1 MNKINNMKALVLSLA
16 MALGM
21 LLPTTTNAQ
30 NDGFFRGNMDN
41 YENRDAGINS
51 NDGAGISNWGI
62 GEEVPLGS
70 GLLVLVA
77 AGAGYAAMRRKRNKR
92 GVALIIALA
101 MILTMSNCKKNV
113 ETISNVTSNGVQI
126 TLDVDGGSKV
136 DVNPTGGGT
145 FATVDFESGDIIY
158 VGNNGHYCGYLE
170 HNGTYFTGSIDE
182 TNLSNDDYLH
192 FYFIGNK
199 GTTSQPSSVSITDQ
213 TSKYPVISYAH
224 SKQLYYGAGSYTAKL
239 ENYCAIVKFT
249 TTNIAADITITG
261 MNNTVAVNFGANNAA
276 TGTGVGN
283 NPYTPGKTG
292 DGEITLHRVSNTE
305 RWAILLKQN
314 EEVTTA
320 TAYAF
325 QNVATKY
332 VSSTFTVPEID
343 NNMYYTNDGSGI
355 SIDLTEYV
363 PYIDAEFTVAS
374 GRTVKFSRG
383 NLQYKGTTGMFRFA
397 ENQYDYVGKAAG
409 NTAPSASQAAWIDL
423 FGWGTSGY
431 NNKYP
436 YMTSTNDGDYV
447 NSNLD
452 GTNYDWG
459 VYNKQSNQNKI
470 EGGGNHDWRVLTIGE
485 WRYLFNERTGHRY
498 AKATVCSKDGVILL
512 PDNWSDGTYTLSKY
526 NDGGAG
532 FDSNNINTS
541 DWATLEAAGCVFLP
555 AAMFRYG
562 TTVYDNYDMNLYWSS
577 TIDGSDPY
585 PVKLCSDEISLSYF
599 GMREHGCSV
608 RVVF

>member
-1 MNKINNMKALVLSLA
+1 MRRMTYLVMALALVLGFTQCKKEQPVPQSENQAEGVRITLN
-16 MALGM
+16 LG
-21 LLPTTTNAQ
+21 
-30 NDGFFRGNMDN
+30 DDN
-41 YENRDAGINS
+41 S
-51 NDGAGISNWGI
+51 K
-62 GEEVPLGS
+62 
-70 GLLVLVA
+70 VLVTP
-77 AGAGYAAMRRKRNKR
+77 GFYNTETGETYAK
-92 GVALIIALA
+92 
-101 MILTMSNCKKNV
+101 V
-113 ETISNVTSNGVQI
+113 EFETG
-126 TLDVDGGSKV
+126 DVV
-136 DVNPTGGGT
+136 
-145 FATVDFESGDIIY
+145 Y
-158 VGNNGHYCGYLE
+158 VGNNGAYCGYLE
-170 HNGTYFTGSIDE
+170 YNGS
-182 TNLSNDDYLH
+182 TNKFEGEVTPTSEDDYLH
-192 FYFIGNK
+192 FYFMGNK
-199 GTTSQPSSVSITDQ
+199 GAKSQPSSVSITDQ
-213 TSKYPVISYAH
+213 TSKYPVISYAR
-224 SKQLYYGAGSYTAKL
+224 STKKYTGEGAYSAKL
-239 ENYCAIVKFT
+239 QNYCSMVKFT
-249 TTNIAADITITG
+249 TTNIDADITITG
-261 MNNTVAVNFGANNAA
+261 MKNTVAVNFGANNAA
-276 TGTGVGN
+276 DGTGVGN

-305 RWAILLKQN
+305 RWAILLEQN
-314 EEVTTA
+314 EVTTA

-332 VSSTFTVPEID
+332 VSISTFTVPEID

-355 SIDLTEYV
+355 SIGLTEYV
-363 PYIDAEFTVAS
+363 PYIDAQFTVAS

-431 NNKYP
+431 DNKYP

-485 WRYLFNERTGHRY
+485 WRYLFNERTTTSGHRY
-498 AKATVCSKDGVILL
+498 AKATVCSKAGVILL
-512 PDNWSDGTYTLSKY
+512 PDNWSDDTYTLSNY
-526 NDGGAG
+526 NSGGAG
-532 FDSNNINTS
+532 FGSNINAT

-555 AAMFRYG
+555 AAMFRIG
-562 TTVYDNYDMNLYWSS
+562 TNVYDNYDMNLYWTS
-577 TIDGSDPY
+577 TTDGSDPY
-585 PVKLCSDEISLSYF
+585 SVEFSSSDIDLNYF

>member
-1 MNKINNMKALVLSLA
+1 MTFIM
-16 MALGM
+16 M
-21 LLPTTTNAQ
+21 
-30 NDGFFRGNMDN
+30 
-41 YENRDAGINS
+41 
-51 NDGAGISNWGI
+51 
-62 GEEVPLGS
+62 
-70 GLLVLVA
+70 
-77 AGAGYAAMRRKRNKR
+77 
-92 GVALIIALA
+92 ALA
-101 MILTMSNCKKNV
+101 MVLGFTQCKKDQLV
-113 ETISNVTSNGVQI
+113 PQTEGVRI
-126 TLDVDGGSKV
+126 TLTVDAGDNNSRV
-136 DVNPTGGGT
+136 IVNPTGHNNPDY
-145 FATVDFESGDIIY
+145 ATVTFENGDLIY
-158 VGNNGHYCGYLE
+158 VGNNGAYCGYLQYS
-170 HNGTYFTGSIDE
+170 GTQFSGTVNPTSE
-182 TNLSNDDYLH
+182 ADYLH
-192 FYFIGNK
+192 FYFMGNK
-199 GTTSQPSSVSITDQ
+199 GPIGSAPSSVSITDQ

-224 SKQLYYGAGSYTAKL
+224 STVKYASGTTSYSAKL
-239 ENYCAIVKFT
+239 QNYCAIVKFT
-249 TTNIAADITITG
+249 TTNIDADITITG
-261 MNNTVAVNFGANNAA
+261 MKNTVAVNFGANNAA
-276 TGTGVGN
+276 NGTGIGN

-292 DGEITLHRVSNTE
+292 DGEITLHKVSNTE
-305 RWAILLKQN
+305 RWAILLEQN
-314 EEVTTA
+314 EVTTA
-320 TAYAF
+320 TAYAL

-332 VSSTFTVPEID
+332 VSTSTFTVPEID

-355 SIDLTEYV
+355 SIGLTEYV
-363 PYIDAEFTVAS
+363 PYIDAQFTVAS

-431 NNKYP
+431 DNKYP

-470 EGGGNHDWRVLTIGE
+470 EGGGDHDWRVLTIDE

-526 NDGGAG
+526 NDGAAG
-532 FDSNNINTS
+532 FGSNNINTS